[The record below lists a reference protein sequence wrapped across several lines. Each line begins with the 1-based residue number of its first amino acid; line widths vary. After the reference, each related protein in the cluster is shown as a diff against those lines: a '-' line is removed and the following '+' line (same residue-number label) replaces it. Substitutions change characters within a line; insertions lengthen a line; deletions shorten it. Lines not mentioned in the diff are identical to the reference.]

1 MPAVLSAPRA
11 RGRALLAMVA
21 AVVLLLTGLPLAA
34 AAPGTSASRDAVPG
48 PVVLIGVPGLRWD
61 DVTQDRTPALWSLLQ
76 NGSVGTIAV
85 RSVYQAACPVDGWL
99 AVSAGRRLADQRGPV
114 GCPMIAQPMGTSVPN
129 WDRFTTQ
136 AANQSFEAQPG
147 ALGDALK
154 SAGVQAAAV
163 GGGAAIAIADSS
175 GKMIGPYFSHPPST
189 DAFAQ
194 NIGQALDRK
203 PALLV
208 VDAGDIRDPQDLDEL
223 DPARR
228 RGDRAQQAQ
237 RLDAEVRAAL
247 DAVEAKAGGDATVLV
262 TSFADS
268 GMTAHLGLMAATG
281 PAPQG
286 AYAPGLLGSRS
297 TRQPGLVQ
305 ATDVMPTLLW
315 LLGVDAPSGLVG
327 SPVRPLPGSAAST
340 TDRLR
345 HVLDLDESAAAVKQL
360 IPPFFAGLVIAE
372 LLLYGLAAI
381 ALRVQWGGPRG
392 RRPVLRW
399 LRRVAL
405 VFAAVPVATFLANL
419 VPWWRTDNDLLAAVA
434 AVGLCTGLVIA
445 VATLGPWRN
454 NRLGPFGAIA
464 GITALVLAVDV
475 ATGSHLQLSSLMG
488 QQPLVG
494 GRFYGLGNVQ
504 FALFGTGALLLAT
517 ALADSALRAGRRKLA
532 VLVVAVI
539 GVLAVVIDG
548 APGIGSDFGGPPA
561 LIPAFAVLA
570 LLVAGVR
577 LTWRRLLLVGVVTL
591 VVVAGLSVV
600 DWLRPPAD
608 RTHLGR
614 FVQTVLDGGAL
625 PVIERKLAQNLA
637 ILTGSPL
644 TLIIPF
650 GAVFVGLILMR
661 PVAWGAPALQRTYER
676 APTLRYGLIALLV
689 MLGIGFAV
697 NDSGTVVPA
706 IGAVLAIPL
715 LIAAAVRTLELA
727 DEEFGQPTS
736 LTPDPTPAT
745 PQP

>member
-1 MPAVLSAPRA
+1 MPVAATAPRA
-11 RGRALLAMVA
+11 HGRALLARVV
-21 AVVLLLTGLPLAA
+21 AVVVLLTGLPLAA

-48 PVVLIGVPGLRWD
+48 PVILIGVPGLRWD

-76 NGSVGTIAV
+76 NGSVGSIAV

-99 AVSAGRRLADQRGPV
+99 AVSAGRRLADKRGPV
-114 GCPMIAQPMGTSVPN
+114 GCPTITQPTNTSLPN
-129 WDRFTTQ
+129 WERFTEQ

-147 ALGDALK
+147 TLGDSLK

-163 GGGAAIAIADSS
+163 GAGAAIAIADSS
-175 GKMIGPYFSHPPST
+175 GEMVGPYYSRPPST
-189 DAFAQ
+189 DAFAR
-194 NIGQALDRK
+194 NIEQALE
-203 PALLV
+203 PGPNLLV

-228 RGDRAQQAQ
+228 RGDRAAQAQ
-237 RLDAEVRAAL
+237 RLDGEVRAAL

-268 GMTAHLGLMAATG
+268 GGTPHLGAMAATG
-281 PAPQG
+281 PATQG
-286 AYAPGLLGSRS
+286 EYGPGLLGSRS
-297 TRQPGLVQ
+297 TRQPALVQ
-305 ATDVMPTLLW
+305 ATDLMPTLLW
-315 LLGVDAPSGLVG
+315 LLGVDPPSGLVG
-327 SPVRPLPGSAAST
+327 SPVRPLPDRSASA

-345 HVLDLDESAAAVKQL
+345 RVLDLDASAAAVKEL

-405 VFAAVPVATFLANL
+405 VFASVPVATFLANL
-419 VPWWRTDNDLLAAVA
+419 IPWWRSGNDLLAVVA
-434 AVGLCTGLVIA
+434 AVGLWTALVMV

-454 NRLGPFGAIA
+454 KRLGPFGAIA

-475 ATGSHLQLSSLMG
+475 ATGSRLQVSSLMG

-517 ALADSALRAGRRKLA
+517 ALADGALRAGRRRLA
-532 VLVVAVI
+532 VLVVVVI
-539 GVLAVVIDG
+539 GLLAVVIDG

-561 LIPAFAVLA
+561 MIPAFAVLA

-591 VVVAGLSVV
+591 VAVAGLSVV

-614 FVQTVLDGGAL
+614 FVQTVLDGAAL
-625 PVIERKLAQNLA
+625 PVIQRKLEQNLA

-727 DEEFGQPTS
+727 DEEFGQGSPIGQPGQT
-736 LTPDPTPAT
+736 T

>member
-1 MPAVLSAPRA
+1 
-11 RGRALLAMVA
+11 MVA

-34 AAPGTSASRDAVPG
+34 AASPGTSASRDAVPG

-61 DVTQDRTPALWSLLQ
+61 DVTKDRTPALWSLLQ

-85 RSVYQAACPVDGWL
+85 RSVNQAACPVDGWL
-99 AVSAGRRLADQRGPV
+99 AVSAGRRLADQRGPI
-114 GCPMIAQPMGTSVPN
+114 GCPMIPQPIGSSVPN
-129 WDRFTTQ
+129 WERFTQQ
-136 AANQSFEAQPG
+136 AANQSFEAHPG
-147 ALGDALK
+147 ALGDSLK
-154 SAGVQAAAV
+154 SAGVQTAAV
-163 GGGAAIAIADSS
+163 GAGAAIAIGDSS
-175 GKMIGPYFSHPPST
+175 GNMVGPYFSHPPST
-189 DAFAQ
+189 SAFAQ
-194 NIGQALDRK
+194 NIEQALEAK
-203 PALLV
+203 PGLLV
-208 VDAGDIRDPQDLDEL
+208 VDAGDIRDPQDLDER
-223 DPARR
+223 DQARR
-228 RGDRAQQAQ
+228 RGDRAQQVQ

-247 DAVEAKAGGDATVLV
+247 DAVDAKTGGDATVLLS
-262 TSFADS
+262 SFADS
-268 GMTAHLGLMAATG
+268 GMALPDSGETPHLGFMAATG
-281 PAPQG
+281 PAIQG
-286 AYAPGLLGSRS
+286 EYGPGLLGSRS

-305 ATDVMPTLLW
+305 TTDLMPTVLW

-327 SPVRPLPGSAAST
+327 SPVRPQAGSSGST
-340 TDRLR
+340 ADRMQR
-345 HVLDLDESAAAVKQL
+345 MLDLDQSATAVKRL

-405 VFAAVPVATFLANL
+405 VFASVPVATFLANL
-419 VPWWRTDNDLLAAVA
+419 VPWWRSEDDLLAAVA
-434 AVGLCTGLVIA
+434 AVSVWTALVMA

-454 NRLGPFGAIA
+454 NRLGPFGAVA

-475 ATGSHLQLSSLMG
+475 ATGSHLQVSSLMG

-517 ALADSALRAGRRKLA
+517 ALADAALRAGRRRLA

-539 GVLAVVIDG
+539 GLLAVVIDG

-591 VVVAGLSVV
+591 VAVAGLSVV

-715 LIAAAVRTLELA
+715 LIAATVRTLELA
-727 DEEFGQPTS
+727 DEEFGQPTPG
-736 LTPDPTPAT
+736 TEPAPTT
-745 PQP
+745 PQS